1 MQPVSNLSDAIR
13 EIEFEETEI
22 FEEEELQIFCDFYP
36 DLIETTPQN
45 FGMILNAV
53 KKSRQGYIE

>member
-22 FEEEELQIFCDFYP
+22 FEEEELQIFCDLYP